1 MWKNFFESIA
11 YLFEEIL
18 FIPFNFL
25 REMQLDSWWLAN
37 IVSWIFLFS
46 GIVASIYWI
55 RQLKI
60 FDDRGEENKDISSH
74 SFL

>member
-11 YLFEEIL
+11 FLFEEIL
-18 FIPFNFL
+18 LVPFNFL

-37 IVSWIFLFS
+37 IVSWTFIFF
-46 GIVASIYWI
+46 GIIATIYWI

-60 FDDRGEENKDISSH
+60 FDDREEEDKDISSH

>member
-11 YLFEEIL
+11 FLFEEIL
-18 FIPFNFL
+18 LVPFNFL

-60 FDDRGEENKDISSH
+60 FDDKGEENKDISSH